1 MSLQIFN
8 SIVNGELKPWLID
21 FDESTFKDIV
31 RQANKMPVTNL
42 QEVVDKLKQLL
53 QPFNSLQKAI
63 TDTNSKEIKVQD
75 YYCNT
80 IEATNLLQH
89 FYKTLIDTEL
99 IRYYNETLTNPF
111 IKVNTLD
118 VPFQIG
124 EKSLKGIAVL
134 CNQANNEL
142 IERGF
147 ADTAPFTD
155 ITHFTLT
162 YLRNN
167 LLALYFSIQEP
178 FKEHLNTVYSDV
190 QDICMY
196 CLDNAC
202 SITLNKNAPTTDVIL
217 PKTNIKSTAL
227 YFGFKDDIEVLK
239 KIVHTLV
246 MRMDF
251 LNSKK
256 TTEEQFIQVFTST
269 NLKVDKIEVHIDC
282 ATNEFVEML
291 PYFKTLASKFTPA
304 TINKSRLFYTK
315 EGTLID
321 DNLLHVTKHKSKLDP
336 EKKDLIKAIFETNR
350 KEKG

>member
-178 FKEHLNTVYSDV
+178 FKEHLSTVYSDV
-190 QDICMY
+190 QDFCMY
-196 CLDNAC
+196 CIDNPLIVTLLRSKTEIV
-202 SITLNKNAPTTDVIL
+202 SIAKSDNKAF
-217 PKTNIKSTAL
+217 S
-227 YFGFKDDIEVLK
+227 FGFKGDIADITKLIKVLCVHKNLLDEEVTKPETFIELLTTSDINSKAYKIKVGCKTNLFTYIAECLK
-239 KIVHTLV
+239 KTSPKLTFANIDKCNYFFSENDAPIKQSL
-246 MRMDF
+246 
-251 LNSKK
+251 LSNSKSNNPVSK
-256 TTEEQFIQVFTST
+256 QIKAEI
-269 NLKVDKIEVHIDC
+269 DKI
-282 ATNEFVEML
+282 
-291 PYFKTLASKFTPA
+291 FKE
-304 TINKSRLFYTK
+304 N
-315 EGTLID
+315 
-321 DNLLHVTKHKSKLDP
+321 NM
-336 EKKDLIKAIFETNR
+336 
-350 KEKG
+350 